1 MAQIIDF
8 VSRKKLIEDRN
19 NSSDKKTIRPVA
31 SFSLISERNKQ
42 AKEKVRKER
51 EQANKNVM
59 KSYRIK

>member
-8 VSRKKLIEDRN
+8 EKAKELIENRN
-19 NSSDKKTIRPVA
+19 NTGSKRIDRPTA
-31 SFSLISERNKQ
+31 NFSVISERNKQ
-42 AKEKVRKER
+42 AKEKIKKER

>member
-8 VSRKKLIEDRN
+8 VSRKKIIEEKNATALAKKERPAIN
-19 NSSDKKTIRPVA
+19 FSS
-31 SFSLISERNKQ
+31 ISEHNKK